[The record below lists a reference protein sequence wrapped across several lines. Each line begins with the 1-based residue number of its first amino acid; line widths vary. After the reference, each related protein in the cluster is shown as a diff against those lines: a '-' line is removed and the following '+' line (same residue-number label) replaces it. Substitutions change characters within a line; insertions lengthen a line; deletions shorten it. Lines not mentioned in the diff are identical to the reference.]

1 MIDFKY
7 ITKKQADKI
16 CSAVTDIET
25 GFYLMKPGR
34 KKKYVQLVLDA
45 VRAKRKTPEQ
55 KEIVELYKAFGD
67 YDYAKSHG
75 YLDENDRFVEIKY
88 KDNEQT

>member
-25 GFYLMKPGR
+25 GSFFLKPDKGN
-34 KKKYVQLVLDA
+34 KYVKLVLDA

-55 KEIVELYKAFGD
+55 KEIVELRRVFGD
-67 YDYAKSHG
+67 YDYAKSNG

-88 KDNEQT
+88 KDDEQN